1 MPPCGAWPLCTRKG
15 KCYTWGV
22 LQTGAYSGTEFF
34 AGIEMM
40 VPSYL
45 PWQTAGYSN
54 IGYQLLSYV
63 LESMTGKKFVDI
75 LDKRIIE
82 PLGLQHTYYE
92 NAPPSSG
99 VIPTTTEDD
108 YWWVNLGDANP

>member
-1 MPPCGAWPLCTRKG
+1 VGLGHFAQEKVSAILGTLIRICAH
-15 KCYTWGV
+15 
-22 LQTGAYSGTEFF
+22 AETEFF
-34 AGIEMM
+34 AGIELM

-75 LDKRIIE
+75 LNARVIK
-82 PLGLQHTYYE
+82 PLGLQHTYFE
-92 NAPPSSG
+92 NAPPSQG
-99 VIPTTTEDD
+99 VIPTTTKDD
-108 YWWVNLGDANP
+108 YWWVNLGDANA